1 MSTSEQQTGVTRHD
15 PLAPQSGTDRYAEA
29 GTDRYAEDREVGRPE
44 FTEAGG
50 RSATVDDPMLSRRDE
65 DTSATDTRSAPD
77 TRSDV
82 GDPAGAGSAAPV
94 APVATTGSTD
104 AAAGDAVDRDRDTH
118 DRDTHD
124 RDTHDR
130 DALERDARAGTDPS
144 GTEDEGRAGGMTETR
159 IAAGTGA
166 AVPSAGSGTG
176 AAGSAGAEG
185 HNPLVPRDRADAYA
199 ARWNEVKG
207 MFVDEPRQAVQQ
219 ADVLVGELLADLE
232 RLFTEQRQDIERG
245 LDTDDTS
252 TEDLRMALHR
262 YRSFFDRL
270 LSL

>member
-15 PLAPQSGTDRYAEA
+15 PLAPQSGTDRYAES

-44 FTEAGG
+44 FTEASD

-65 DTSATDTRSAPD
+65 DTSVTGARSDAD
-77 TRSDV
+77 TRSDA
-82 GDPAGAGSAAPV
+82 GDPAVAGAAA
-94 APVATTGSTD
+94 AAATTGSTG
-104 AAAGDAVDRDRDTH
+104 AAAGDAIDRDTRDRDTR
-118 DRDTHD
+118 DRDARD
-124 RDTHDR
+124 RDPDR

-144 GTEDEGRAGGMTETR
+144 GTEDGGRAGGMTETR

-166 AVPSAGSGTG
+166 AVPSAGTGPG
-176 AAGSAGAEG
+176 AAGAAGAEG